1 MRFPARSWAAGARS
15 RLAVLAMSSMAIVA
29 LAAVAPASVAAG
41 STVADPGSFTLQS
54 RVGFQSG
61 DDWEPSIT
69 SDRFGHEYVLYKHY
83 DVTGG
88 GTCANCDVHL
98 LFQRSS
104 DGGRTWTAP
113 RAVAPIAVNG
123 GQYDPQIVVD
133 PIDGRTVWV
142 SFLQDDNSKIAVS
155 RSTDFGATWSK
166 PQIVSGSQRGYDKD
180 TLVVRGKT
188 IAVAYSSVTDA
199 FASISLDGGDHWAMH
214 RIFAGSDAATVPLS
228 AGGGIDSHGA
238 LFFSYETWD
247 AAHSDTGDGPVTV
260 WVVRSTDN
268 GAHWT
273 RKVIAVS
280 GAPFPCA
287 DCGFAFLSAQM
298 NLRVGPDDTVYLLWN
313 GTAGQT
319 DFAPERIF
327 FSRSTDHGQTYS
339 TPKQVSTAPAGTEH
353 SFPALATGLHS
364 GDVRLAWMDT
374 RSGAWQVYYRVSN
387 DGGTTLSTTVRI
399 SGFVPGYDYLTHAG
413 FTLPYGDYMQL
424 TVDDQGRTQA
434 AFGEGPSYA
443 GPGNI
448 WVSHQIDG

>member
-1 MRFPARSWAAGARS
+1 
-15 RLAVLAMSSMAIVA
+15 LSSVTIVA
-29 LAAVAPASVAAG
+29 LAIVAPASVAAG
-41 STVADPGSFTLQS
+41 STASDPGTFTVQS

-83 DVTGG
+83 DVAGG
-88 GTCANCDVHL
+88 GTCSNCDVHL

-133 PIDGRTVWV
+133 PVDGRTLWV
-142 SFLQDDNSKIAVS
+142 SFLQDDNSRIAVS
-155 RSTDFGATWSK
+155 HSTDFGATWSK
-166 PQIVSGSQRGYDKD
+166 PQIVSGPQLGYDKD

-188 IAVAYSSVTDA
+188 IAVAYSNVTDA
-199 FASISLDGGDHWAMH
+199 FASVSLDGGAHWAMH
-214 RIFAGSDAATVPLS
+214 RIFAGTNAATVPLS

-247 AAHSDTGDGPVTV
+247 AAHSDTGDGPVTL

-273 RKVIAVS
+273 RKAIVVS
-280 GAPFPCA
+280 GAPFPCT

-298 NLRVGPDDTVYLLWN
+298 NLRVGPDDAVYLLWN

-327 FSRSTDHGQTYS
+327 FSRSTDHGLTYS
-339 TPKQVSTAPAGTEH
+339 TPKQVSTAPSGAEH
-353 SFPALATGLHS
+353 SFPALATGLHA

-374 RSGAWQVYYRVSN
+374 RSGAWQVYYRQST
-387 DGGTTLSTTVRI
+387 DGGATLSNTTRI

-413 FTLPYGDYMQL
+413 FVLPYGDYMQL
-424 TVDDQGRTQA
+424 TVDDHGRTQA

-448 WVSHQIDG
+448 WVSRQIDG

>member
-1 MRFPARSWAAGARS
+1 
-15 RLAVLAMSSMAIVA
+15 MSTVTIVA
-29 LAAVAPASVAAG
+29 LATVAPASVAAA
-41 STVADPGSFTLQS
+41 SAANDPGTFSVQS

-83 DVTGG
+83 DVAGG
-88 GTCANCDVHL
+88 GTCSNCDVHL

-123 GQYDPQIVVD
+123 GQYDPQIAVD
-133 PIDGRTVWV
+133 PVDGRTVWV

-155 RSTDFGATWSK
+155 HSTDFGATWSK
-166 PQIVSGSQRGYDKD
+166 PQIVSGSQLGYDKD
-180 TLVVRGKT
+180 TLVVRGMT
-188 IAVAYSSVTDA
+188 IAVAYSSATDA
-199 FASISLDGGDHWAMH
+199 FASVSVDGGAHWAMH
-214 RIFAGSDAATVPLS
+214 RIFAGTNAATVPLS

-247 AAHSDTGDGPVTV
+247 AAHSDTGDGPVSL

-273 RKVIAVS
+273 RKAIAVS
-280 GAPFPCA
+280 GAPFPCT

-298 NLRVGPDDTVYLLWN
+298 NLRVGPDDAVYLLWN
-313 GTAGQT
+313 GTVGQT
-319 DFAPERIF
+319 NFAPERIF
-327 FSRSTDHGQTYS
+327 FSRSTDHGLTYS
-339 TPKQVSTAPAGTEH
+339 TPKQVSTAPSGAEH
-353 SFPALATGLHS
+353 SFPALATGLHA

-374 RSGAWQVYYRVSN
+374 RSGAWQVYYRQST
-387 DGGTTLSTTVRI
+387 DGGATLSNTARI

-413 FTLPYGDYMQL
+413 FVLPYGDYMQL
-424 TVDDQGRTQA
+424 TVDDHGRTQA